1 MVGTVTNLGMT
12 SDIDMQG
19 MLDQL
24 REIDERVINRK
35 EKKITQA
42 QERISELNTVSQK
55 LLAMKNNALNLSLE
69 STYLDRSITSS
80 DEDVLTASVTTG
92 TSAKSAS
99 VDVSQLALKSS
110 WLSSG
115 VAASD
120 TSVYVP
126 TSQESTS
133 GVADPATD
141 IVARNGE
148 SITITFGGS
157 SSFTVNI
164 GGDTTMNELVNQIN
178 THDDNTGGG
187 DTGRLVT
194 AETYSSG
201 GETYMR
207 IKSDVAGGTGEDNRV
222 AISEDLAALDFSPP
236 DKTLSYQIDG
246 GDVISVSVSADTS
259 ISGLASLINDDYAN
273 PGVTASVI
281 DDGSDSNPY
290 KLSLISDTEGENGRI
305 DFLSQLPDL
314 TMNEQAGAGGAS
326 LNAQFSVDGISYQRS
341 SNTIDDVIS
350 GVTVELQDTGISTVT
365 VSGNNTQIK
374 EYIQGLVEDYNT
386 SVQDI
391 KDKTAYDEEN
401 EELGPLARTTVR
413 DLPHTMRNL
422 MTSEFN
428 ADTEGEVTT
437 MFDLGLNYNRDGTI
451 TLDESTLDEVM
462 SNNPDSVQAFFLGD
476 PDKDIEG
483 LADKIND
490 SLRVITG
497 SSGQIAG
504 EKTTAEDRIADL
516 QASIEQ
522 ETQRLDKKYERLT
535 QEMINLSQ
543 YMDTMDSTSNF
554 LTSQFDSISKA
565 WVGSKD

>member
-1 MVGTVTNLGMT
+1 MT